1 MRAHAREREGEGRER
16 EIRRRGG
23 SSGRGSR
30 WGHGMEL
37 KEGKGKER
45 EPDTRTSRMKIY
57 RDARSSNNHVVE
69 CRRKRR
75 RARGI
80 GSDRRKTGS
89 HANQNRVNLYY
100 I

>member
-1 MRAHAREREGEGRER
+1 MR
-16 EIRRRGG
+16 EIRRGG
-23 SSGRGSR
+23 SSGRRSR
-30 WGHGMEL
+30 WGHGTER

-45 EPDTRTSRMKIY
+45 EEPDTRTSRMKIY

-75 RARGI
+75 RGRGI